1 MTVHNQSLTLGSP
14 KTKCQSKSTLNISS
28 ANLCNL
34 SVMYTNADNF
44 INKRSGLLTIIS
56 ADNPDINCKLKPL
69 QNISAFL

>member
-1 MTVHNQSLTLGSP
+1 MTVHNQSLTLGSQ

-44 INKRSGLLTIIS
+44 INKRSELLTIIS
-56 ADNPDINCKLKPL
+56 ADNSDINWKLKPL
-69 QNISAFL
+69 QNIPTFL